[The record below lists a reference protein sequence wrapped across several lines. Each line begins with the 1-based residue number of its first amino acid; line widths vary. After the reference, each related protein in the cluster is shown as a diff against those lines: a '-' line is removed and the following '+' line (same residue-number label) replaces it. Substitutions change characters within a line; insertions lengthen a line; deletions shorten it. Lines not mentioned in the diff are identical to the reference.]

1 LDQSSVPDE
10 PHAAN
15 PSGRSSYQ
23 IKCDARDTSIPDGE
37 SVADAAFD
45 MEMSKLRKYA
55 DDKELNLTHIFKS
68 NAGKANGIISKPRF
82 KTALGMAFHQYALHE
97 ELIAAISL
105 KYGCGAPDP
114 HAGGYLEVL
123 WRQFVIELQQYSPP
137 VKPAA
142 PDPFDPRI
150 TVAMSEMRQISEE
163 SGLNLAYALQGAGGQ
178 QNGVLVKAKF
188 IMALTTII
196 FPNYHFTNELLNDI
210 CTIYANANGPVD
222 LRLGGYQE
230 VYWRAFANDI
240 RKVPLP
246 TGSAA

>member
-1 LDQSSVPDE
+1 ME
-10 PHAAN
+10 PCIRGFYTAPAAE
-15 PSGRSSYQ
+15 PQPIAHHCTFYSLPQ
-23 IKCDARDTSIPDGE
+23 
-37 SVADAAFD
+37 
-45 MEMSKLRKYA
+45 
-55 DDKELNLTHIFKS
+55 S

-163 SGLNLAYALQGAGGQ
+163 SGLNLAYALQA
-178 QNGVLVKAKF
+178 
-188 IMALTTII
+188 
-196 FPNYHFTNELLNDI
+196 
-210 CTIYANANGPVD
+210 C
-222 LRLGGYQE
+222 
-230 VYWRAFANDI
+230 W
-240 RKVPLP
+240 
-246 TGSAA
+246 